1 MTVTAKTLAEGQIIP
16 NADTTVYTA
25 PLSVTTIIDKLTT
38 ANYDSV
44 ARVITISIVASGGS
58 VGNAYYI
65 GKQTLAPYETYIWPE
80 VVGQILNTG
89 DYVSAIASNNTGVN
103 LRMSGRE
110 IT

>member
-25 PLSVTTIIDKLTT
+25 PGNTTTIIDKLTT

-80 VVGQILNTG
+80 VVGQILNPG

-103 LRMSGRE
+103 LRLSGRE

>member
-1 MTVTAKTLAEGQIIP
+1 MAVTAKALVEGQIIP

-25 PLSVTTIIDKLTT
+25 PAFTTTIIDKLTC

-44 ARVITISIVASGGS
+44 SRVITISIVASSAS

-65 GKQTLAPYETYIWPE
+65 AKRTLASFETYTWPE

-89 DYVSAIASNNTGVN
+89 DFVSAIASNNTGVN

>member
-1 MTVTAKTLAEGQIIP
+1 MTVTAKALAEGQIIP

-25 PLSVTTIIDKLTT
+25 PAFTTTIIDKLTC

-44 ARVITISIVASGGS
+44 SRVITISIVASGNV

-65 GKQTLAPYETYIWPE
+65 AKRTLASYETYTWPE

-89 DYVSAIASNNTGVN
+89 DFVSAIASNNTGVN

>member
-1 MTVTAKTLAEGQIIP
+1 MTVTAKVLAEGEIIP

-25 PLSVTTIIDKLTT
+25 PLNTTTIVDKVTT

-44 ARVITISIVASGGS
+44 PRVISLSIVPSGGS

-65 GKQTLAPYETYIWPE
+65 AKRTLAAYETYIWPE
-80 VVGQILNTG
+80 MVGQILATG
-89 DYVSAIASNNTGVN
+89 DYVSAIASNATGVN